1 MTFNQQFMKTRN
13 TLLII
18 ICLIALGSCKNKNEA
33 YMEKMV
39 STKFM
44 QSSSPP
50 PPPPPAAAKTQELYS
65 QKLVKKGEL
74 TISSKDI
81 ELTKTLIY
89 RFVKECNGY
98 VTNEN
103 LVKNDVFSYIE
114 ISLNIQASHFDNFLL
129 LLDSSKM
136 NIVSRTFSVEDISL
150 KYIDDSTR
158 LQNKKKL
165 EKKYLDLLSKTN
177 DIKNL
182 LEIEDKLEEIQTDIE
197 VKESQLKLL
206 DKKITY
212 SEFTIRIEK
221 SISNLTYEDSTKFRY
236 KLSKGI
242 IQGWEGIKSVLVFL
256 ITIWPLYVLIT
267 IIFLV
272 IRKIKKRKNKK

>member
-1 MTFNQQFMKTRN
+1 MKTKN

-18 ICLIALGSCKNKNEA
+18 ICLIALGSCKNKNELGF
-33 YMEKMV
+33 EKMV
-39 STKFM
+39 PAEFM
-44 QSSSPP
+44 QSSALPP
-50 PPPPPAAAKTQELYS
+50 PPPPPSAAKTQDLYS

-114 ISLNIQASHFDNFLL
+114 ISLNVQASQFDFFLQ
-129 LLDSSKM
+129 LLDSSKI
-136 NIVSRTFSVEDISL
+136 NLVSRTFSVDDVSL

-206 DKKITY
+206 DKKIAY
-212 SEFTIRIEK
+212 SEFNIKIEK
-221 SISNLTYEDSTKFRY
+221 TTSDLTYEDSNKFRY
-236 KLSKGI
+236 KLGKGI
-242 IQGWEGIKSVLVFL
+242 IQGWEGFKSVLVFL

-267 IIFLV
+267 IVFLA
-272 IRKIKKRKNKK
+272 IKKRKKKKNKKSETAS